1 MTHFIM
7 NSTYVRLTSGDIEI
21 EHIREMFEDMKDENF
36 KFSKWFARPALIDKK
51 SGTVHLFS
59 NQKFDSNYFD
69 LDNEGWTHDHCQ
81 ICSVVISDQESEYVK
96 HEGYFDSWNWI
107 CKDCYETLFL
117 YSDIEETLA
126 KLDKYEK

>member
-1 MTHFIM
+1 M
-7 NSTYVRLTSGDIEI
+7 NCTYVRLKSGDIEI
-21 EHIREMFEDMKDENF
+21 EHIREMFEDLKDENF
-36 KFSKWFARPALIDKK
+36 KFSKWFPRPALIDKK

-59 NQKFDSNYFD
+59 NQKFDSKYFD

-117 YSDIEETLA
+117 SSDIEETLA
-126 KLDKYEK
+126 RLDKYEK